1 MLKIKCKII
10 FIFLIYTFYMCVCV
24 TLSFLI
30 FFIFPLLL
38 RFWISNSKTHL
49 NFIVFIYIC
58 KQTVISPLKVFGV
71 FSTIYQ
77 VLLNASK
84 TFNIFKKKKKKEK
97 NISIILLMLRHQLKI
112 TSQICFTV
120 KI

>member
-1 MLKIKCKII
+1 
-10 FIFLIYTFYMCVCV
+10 MCVCV

-30 FFIFPLLL
+30 FFLFPLLL

-58 KQTVISPLKVFGV
+58 RQTVISPLKVFRV

-84 TFNIFKKKKKKEK
+84 TFNIFKKKKKERKK
-97 NISIILLMLRHQLKI
+97 
-112 TSQICFTV
+112 T
-120 KI
+120 